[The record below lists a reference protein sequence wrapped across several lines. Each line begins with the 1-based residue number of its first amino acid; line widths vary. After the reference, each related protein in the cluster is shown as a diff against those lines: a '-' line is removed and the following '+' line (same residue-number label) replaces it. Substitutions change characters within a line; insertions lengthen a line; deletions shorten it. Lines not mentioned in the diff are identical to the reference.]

1 MNFRIVW
8 RTVGNVLLIEAGLM
22 LLPVLTALIYHESPV
37 PFLIPLA
44 VTALVGFLLGRVK
57 AGRGVFT
64 AREGFVIVGLS
75 WILMSLSAA
84 VPFVLAGDIPNYLD
98 AVFETVSGLTTT
110 GATILSDVEALSRA
124 GQFWRLFSHW
134 IGGMGILVFIMAV
147 LPLAGD
153 RSMHIMRAEVPGPVV
168 GKVVP
173 KARQTARILYIIY
186 FVLTV
191 IETVML
197 VCGGMPFFDALLHS
211 FATAGTGGFSTKALS
226 IGAYHSV
233 YIEMVTGTFMLLFGV
248 NLSLYFLILVGSW
261 RDAVKNEELRWYLGI
276 VAFAVVTI
284 AANLTRVY
292 GSFGEALRYAYFQ
305 VASVITTTGFSTA
318 DFARW
323 PSYSQAML
331 VLLMFVGGCAGS
343 TAGALKVSR
352 VAILCKDAL
361 TELRRMLRPR
371 SVVQV
376 RFEGKTVQTGTLR
389 AVQGFFFAYILL
401 LLAGTLIVSLDNV
414 DFTTSFTA
422 TLACLSNVGPG
433 LGPVGPMG
441 GFGFFSPGV
450 KVALIFEMLLGRLEL
465 YPILLLFLPATWRAK

>member
-8 RTVGNVLLIEAGLM
+8 RTVGKVLLIEAGLM
-22 LLPVLTALIYHESPV
+22 LLPVLTALLYHESPV
-37 PFLIPLA
+37 PFLIPMA
-44 VTALVGFLLGRVK
+44 ATALVGFLLGRVEAK
-57 AGRGVFT
+57 RGVFT

-84 VPFVLAGDIPNYLD
+84 VPFVLSGDIPHYLD

-191 IETVML
+191 IETIML
-197 VCGGMPFFDALLHS
+197 LCGGMPFFDALLHS

-233 YIEMVTGTFMLLFGV
+233 YIEMVTATFMLLFGV

-276 VAFAVVTI
+276 VLFAVVTI
-284 AANLTRVY
+284 ALNLGGAY
-292 GSFGEALRYAYFQ
+292 GGVGGALRYAYFQ
-305 VASVITTTGFSTA
+305 VASIITTTGFSTA
-318 DFARW
+318 DFAQW
-323 PSYSQAML
+323 PAYSQTML

-352 VAILCKDAL
+352 VAILCKDAM

-376 RFEGKTVQTGTLR
+376 RLEGKTVQTGTLR
-389 AVQGFFFAYILL
+389 AVQGFFFLYILL
-401 LLAGTLIVSLDNV
+401 LLAGTLIVSLDKV

-465 YPILLLFLPATWRAK
+465 YPILLLFFPATWRAK

>member
-1 MNFRIVW
+1 MNYRIVW

-57 AGRGVFT
+57 AGRSVFT

-197 VCGGMPFFDALLHS
+197 VCGGMPFYDALLHS

-261 RDAVKNEELRWYLGI
+261 RDAAKNEELRWYLGI
-276 VAFAVVTI
+276 VSFAVLTI

-292 GSFGEALRYAYFQ
+292 GSLGEALRYSYFQ

-318 DFARW
+318 DFAQW
-323 PSYSQAML
+323 PAYSQTML

-376 RFEGKTVQTGTLR
+376 RFEGKTVQPGTLR
-389 AVQGFFFAYILL
+389 AVQGFFFLYMLL
-401 LLAGTLIVSLDNV
+401 LLAGTLIVSLDGA

-441 GFGFFSPGV
+441 GFGFFSAGV

-465 YPILLLFLPATWRAK
+465 FPILLLFFPATWRAK

>member
-8 RTVGNVLLIEAGLM
+8 RTVGTVLLIEAGLM
-22 LLPVLTALIYHESPV
+22 LLPLITALVYHESPV
-37 PFLIPLA
+37 PFLIPMA
-44 VTALVGFLLGRVK
+44 GTALIGFLLSRVK

-84 VPFVLAGDIPNYLD
+84 VPFVLAHDIPNYLD

-110 GATILSDVEALSRA
+110 GATILPDVEALSRS

-173 KARQTARILYIIY
+173 KARQTARILYLIY
-186 FVLTV
+186 FGLTV
-191 IETVML
+191 AETIL
-197 VCGGMPFFDALLHS
+197 LLCGGMSFYEALLHA
-211 FATAGTGGFSTKALS
+211 FATAGTGGFSTRALS
-226 IGAYHSV
+226 IGAFGST
-233 YIEMVTGTFMLLFGV
+233 YIETVIATFMLLFGV

-261 RDAVKNEELRWYLGI
+261 KDAVKNEEIKWYLGI
-276 VAFAVVTI
+276 VLFAIVTI
-284 AANLTRVY
+284 AINIRSIY
-292 GSFGEALRYAYFQ
+292 GGTGESLRYAYFQ
-305 VASVITTTGFSTA
+305 VASIISTTGFSTA
-318 DFARW
+318 DFVQW
-323 PSYSQAML
+323 PHYSQTML

-343 TAGALKVSR
+343 TGGGMKVSR
-352 VAILCKDAL
+352 VVILFKDGL

-376 RFEGKTVQTGTLR
+376 RLEGKTVQPGTLR
-389 AVQGFFFAYILL
+389 AVQGFFSMYILL
-401 LLAGTLIVSLDNV
+401 LLLGTLAVSLDGTE
-414 DFTTSFTA
+414 FSTSFTA
-422 TLACLSNVGPG
+422 TLACLSNIGPG

-450 KVALIFEMLLGRLEL
+450 KIVLIFEMLLGRLEL
-465 YPILLLFLPATWRAK
+465 YPILLLFFPATWRAK

>member
-1 MNFRIVW
+1 MNYRIVW
-8 RTVGNVLLIEAGLM
+8 RTVGKVLLIAAGLM
-22 LLPVLTALIYHESPV
+22 LLPVLTALICHESPV
-37 PFLIPLA
+37 PFLIPMA
-44 VTALVGFLLGRVK
+44 VTALAGFLLGRIET
-57 AGRGVFT
+57 GRGVFT

-75 WILMSLSAA
+75 WILLSLTAA
-84 VPFVLAGDIPNYLD
+84 VPFVLSGDIPNYLD

-110 GATILSDVEALSRA
+110 GATILSDVEGLSRA

-191 IETVML
+191 IETVL
-197 VCGGMPFFDALLHS
+197 LLCGGMSFFDALLHS
-211 FATAGTGGFSTKALS
+211 FATAGTGGFSTRALS
-226 IGAYHSV
+226 IGAYGSV
-233 YIEMVTGTFMLLFGV
+233 YIEMVTATFMLLFGV

-261 RDAVKNEELRWYLGI
+261 REAVKNEELRWYLVI
-276 VAFAVVTI
+276 VLFAVVTI
-284 AANLTRVY
+284 ALNLGGAY
-292 GSFGEALRYAYFQ
+292 GSFGQALRYSYFQ
-305 VASVITTTGFSTA
+305 VASIITTTGFSTA
-318 DFARW
+318 DFAQW
-323 PSYSQAML
+323 PSYSQTML

-343 TAGALKVSR
+343 TAGGLKVSR

-376 RFEGKTVQTGTLR
+376 RLEGKTVQSGTLR
-389 AVQGFFFAYILL
+389 AVQGYFFLYILL
-401 LLAGTLIVSLDNV
+401 LLAGTLIVSLNHV

-450 KVALIFEMLLGRLEL
+450 KLVLIFEMLLGRLEL
-465 YPILLLFLPATWRAK
+465 YPILLLFFPATWRAK

>member
-75 WILMSLSAA
+75 WILTSLSAA
-84 VPFVLAGDIPNYLD
+84 VPFVLAGDIPHYLD

-197 VCGGMPFFDALLHS
+197 VCGGMPFYDALLHS

-261 RDAVKNEELRWYLGI
+261 RDAAKNEELRWYLGI
-276 VAFAVVTI
+276 VSFAVLTI

-292 GSFGEALRYAYFQ
+292 GSLGEALRYSYFQ

-318 DFARW
+318 DFAQW

-376 RFEGKTVQTGTLR
+376 RFEGKTVQPGTLR
-389 AVQGFFFAYILL
+389 AVQGFFFLYMLL
-401 LLAGTLIVSLDNV
+401 LLAGTLIVSLDGA

-441 GFGFFSPGV
+441 GFGFFSAGV
-450 KVALIFEMLLGRLEL
+450 KITLIFEMLLGRLEL
-465 YPILLLFLPATWRAK
+465 YPILLLFFPATWRAK

>member
-1 MNFRIVW
+1 MNYRIVW

-75 WILMSLSAA
+75 WILVSLSAA

-197 VCGGMPFFDALLHS
+197 VCGGMPFYDALLHS

-261 RDAVKNEELRWYLGI
+261 RDAAKNEELRWYLGI
-276 VAFAVVTI
+276 AAFAVLTI

-305 VASVITTTGFSTA
+305 VSSVITTTGFSTA
-318 DFARW
+318 DFAQW
-323 PSYSQAML
+323 PAYSQTML

-376 RFEGKTVQTGTLR
+376 RFESKTVQTGTLR
-389 AVQGFFFAYILL
+389 AVQGFFFLYMLL
-401 LLAGTLIVSLDNV
+401 LLIDTLIVSLDGA
-414 DFTTSFTA
+414 DFTASFTA

-450 KVALIFEMLLGRLEL
+450 KIVLIFEMLLGRLEL
-465 YPILLLFLPATWRAK
+465 YPILLLFFPATWRAK